1 MWLAL
6 TVRAYLAEAAPIVQL
21 SCPEVMTVP
30 SLYHLAEPL
39 LTPAVNVAALPTD
52 EIWSTAALP
61 LTNREGVNIRYGD
74 AAHEGAYAP
83 VSLLNTWVSGCEE
96 PINAC
101 KETAS
106 FWSMMVTCPR
116 ATLIAIC
123 LL

>member
-1 MWLAL
+1 M
-6 TVRAYLAEAAPIVQL
+6 QL
-21 SCPEVMTVP
+21 SCPEVMALP

>member
-1 MWLAL
+1 M
-6 TVRAYLAEAAPIVQL
+6 
-21 SCPEVMTVP
+21 
-30 SLYHLAEPL
+30 
-39 LTPAVNVAALPTD
+39 TPAVNVAALPTD